1 MNLGVDIMSKVTKC
15 SIIIF
20 DDFDNILLCQKGKG
34 KNPKNLVWTT
44 FGNPLTG
51 RQTTEKCIT
60 KTIDKDLKCNIFNLQ
75 PFKEYINESIDESH
89 LVYSGNIKEQMTYN
103 KDIVRTKWFSI
114 GQLEN
119 EDILAEHKEF
129 IQEFLASRQ

>member
-1 MNLGVDIMSKVTKC
+1 MNLGVNTMSKVTKC

-20 DDFDNILLCQKGKG
+20 DDFNNILLCQRGKG
-34 KNPKNLVWTT
+34 KNPKNLVWST

-75 PFKEYINESIDESH
+75 PFKEYSTENPDEIH
-89 LVYSGNIKEQMTYN
+89 LVYTGNIKEQMTYN
-103 KDIVRTKWFSI
+103 KDIVRTKWFSLVEI
-114 GQLEN
+114 EQ
-119 EDILAEHKEF
+119 EDILPEHKDFILEF
-129 IQEFLASRQ
+129 FSAR